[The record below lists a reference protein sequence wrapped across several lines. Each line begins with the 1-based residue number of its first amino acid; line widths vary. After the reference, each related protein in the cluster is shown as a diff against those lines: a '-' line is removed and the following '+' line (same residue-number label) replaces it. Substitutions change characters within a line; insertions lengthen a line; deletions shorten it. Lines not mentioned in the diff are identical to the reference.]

1 MLLYRFDSKHRCYC
15 MPYNCPF
22 LKKGGRF
29 HRQSVSIFAWG
40 GEPWSFSSPRLRLR
54 ATWSHHHP
62 KVTSRIASCF
72 LDCLRAFFPT
82 LFFVILS
89 SGIYTIIYSCKYI
102 RWCPQQKS
110 PIYFTTTNLFPKKN
124 CSPGILKENQGWTP
138 KNPLSTSPTTIFFHI
153 FFLRQTN
160 AISQKS
166 ERSTSHSL
174 EIFLLGT
181 PDQAFGA
188 HHGQHLSGFWI
199 EVFLHRLETWK
210 KLLWKTSTKSQ
221 QNGGGCQIS
230 WRNEVNRCTRN
241 QLDMRK
247 NFHVWSVLWFFP

>member
-110 PIYFTTTNLFPKKN
+110 PIYFTTTNLFQKKIVH
-124 CSPGILKENQGWTP
+124 PGYSRKTKDEPQKIPYLLHPPPFFSIYFFWVKQTPSLRNRKEAHLIRWKFSFWEPQT
-138 KNPLSTSPTTIFFHI
+138 KLLARIMASTF
-153 FFLRQTN
+153 R
-160 AISQKS
+160 
-166 ERSTSHSL
+166 
-174 EIFLLGT
+174 
-181 PDQAFGA
+181 AFGSRFSCIVLKREKNSCGKPPQNPNKMA
-188 HHGQHLSGFWI
+188 GAAKFR
-199 EVFLHRLETWK
+199 EEMK
-210 KLLWKTSTKSQ
+210 K
-221 QNGGGCQIS
+221 
-230 WRNEVNRCTRN
+230 
-241 QLDMRK
+241 
-247 NFHVWSVLWFFP
+247 

>member
-1 MLLYRFDSKHRCYC
+1 MSPTKIPYLL
-15 MPYNCPF
+15 
-22 LKKGGRF
+22 
-29 HRQSVSIFAWG
+29 
-40 GEPWSFSSPRLRLR
+40 
-54 ATWSHHHP
+54 HHHQ
-62 KVTSRIASCF
+62 
-72 LDCLRAFFPT
+72 
-82 LFFVILS
+82 FV
-89 SGIYTIIYSCKYI
+89 
-102 RWCPQQKS
+102 
-110 PIYFTTTNLFPKKN
+110 PKKN

-153 FFLRQTN
+153 FFLGQTN

-230 WRNEVNRCTRN
+230 WRNEEIGHQKSAGYEKKFPCLV
-241 QLDMRK
+241 
-247 NFHVWSVLWFFP
+247 VWFFP